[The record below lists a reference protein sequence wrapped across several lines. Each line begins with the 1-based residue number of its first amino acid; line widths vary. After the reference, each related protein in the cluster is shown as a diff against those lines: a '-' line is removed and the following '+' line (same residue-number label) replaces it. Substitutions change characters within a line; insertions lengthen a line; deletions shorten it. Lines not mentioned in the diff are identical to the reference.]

1 MGYRSEIAIK
11 IYGSESAMEL
21 VQEKYREIFNEAS
34 TETKDGIG
42 WVIEDAAKVINGW
55 ITGGTTNPKCFS
67 VYQDSIKWYEDSGY
81 VQFFTELMDYAEE
94 AGVYVEFIRIGEDAG
109 DIEINRF
116 GENLEYLID
125 YETRIVGA

>member
-11 IYGSESAMEL
+11 IYGSESVMEL

-34 TETKDGIG
+34 TETKADISVVMEDDGNT
-42 WVIEDAAKVINGW
+42 INGW

-67 VYQDSIKWYEDSGY
+67 VYQDSIKWYEDFGF
-81 VQFFTELMDYAEE
+81 VHFFTELMDYAEE
-94 AGVYVEFIRIGEDAG
+94 AGANVEFIRIGEDAG
-109 DIEINRF
+109 DIEIHRF
-116 GENLEYLID
+116 GDNLEYLID